1 MSGSMHLRRWLA
13 LGAVVWSS
21 LTPRPAHADDAVR
34 AVRLVDLAAGRTS
47 ATIIDGS
54 RRRIFDGNLAENVL
68 VLPARLPPQP
78 VLTFAT
84 GLHAGAEPT
93 TVRFELSLRDPAG
106 TEHSLFSREVSQ
118 PGWTDA
124 RVELAGRPLDGAA
137 LVFRRTLVDGKPVR
151 LLQSGWGDPVIV
163 SAGSMAPAASVILIS
178 LDTLRADHIGLGGD
192 EAARTPTLDALGRAG
207 VWYRNAYSPSGW
219 TLPSHASLLYG
230 RHLPSVPE
238 EKFAADPNTPGRL
251 WSLAELLRRAGYLTA
266 GFTGGGYL
274 AHSFGFARGFDRY
287 YAFPQPQLTPGT
299 CPPDRLDGREVFAR
313 AGAWLRDR
321 GGAPFFLFLHT
332 YDIHDRCP
340 FRSASQPASEPWSLP
355 PTADHR
361 PLLAFYDDLIAA
373 TDRLI
378 GGLVNELTQLG
389 LADTT
394 LIVVTGDHGEFFA
407 ERGYRGHGCDLKPYE
422 PLVRVPLIMRYPSAI
437 PARGEIG
444 EPVSLID
451 VAPTILA
458 LLGVPIP
465 ADVRGTVLPGVGL
478 DARHRQQPVYVV
490 CDDKVMV
497 RDGPTKLITSRSAA
511 FPDELYDL
519 GTDPGEVK
527 SVTADTAR
535 LAPVKTLA
543 NAFQQ
548 SLPAPQ
554 KTSAAPDRQLDEGT
568 KERLRA
574 LGYQ

>member
-1 MSGSMHLRRWLA
+1 M
-13 LGAVVWSS
+13 
-21 LTPRPAHADDAVR
+21 
-34 AVRLVDLAAGRTS
+34 
-47 ATIIDGS
+47 
-54 RRRIFDGNLAENVL
+54 
-68 VLPARLPPQP
+68 
-78 VLTFAT
+78 
-84 GLHAGAEPT
+84 
-93 TVRFELSLRDPAG
+93 
-106 TEHSLFSREVSQ
+106 
-118 PGWTDA
+118 
-124 RVELAGRPLDGAA
+124 
-137 LVFRRTLVDGKPVR
+137 
-151 LLQSGWGDPVIV
+151 
-163 SAGSMAPAASVILIS
+163 
-178 LDTLRADHIGLGGD
+178 
-192 EAARTPTLDALGRAG
+192 
-207 VWYRNAYSPSGW
+207 
-219 TLPSHASLLYG
+219 
-230 RHLPSVPE
+230 
-238 EKFAADPNTPGRL
+238 
-251 WSLAELLRRAGYLTA
+251 
-266 GFTGGGYL
+266 
-274 AHSFGFARGFDRY
+274 
-287 YAFPQPQLTPGT
+287 
-299 CPPDRLDGREVFAR
+299 
-313 AGAWLRDR
+313 
-321 GGAPFFLFLHT
+321 FLHT
-332 YDIHDRCP
+332 YDVHDRCP
-340 FRSASQPASEPWSLP
+340 FRSANQAPSEPWSLQP
-355 PTADHR
+355 DQDHQ
-361 PLLAFYDDLIAA
+361 PLLAFYDDLIAS
-373 TDRLI
+373 TDGLV
-378 GGLVNELTQLG
+378 GGLVTELAKLG
-389 LADTT
+389 LAETT